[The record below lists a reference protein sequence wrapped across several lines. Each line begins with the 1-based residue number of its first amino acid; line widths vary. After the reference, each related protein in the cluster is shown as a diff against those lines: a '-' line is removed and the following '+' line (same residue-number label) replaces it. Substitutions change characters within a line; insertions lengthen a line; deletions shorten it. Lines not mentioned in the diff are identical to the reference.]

1 MKNDTAGTAIE
12 SLNALLE
19 DERQALL
26 KGDLNALPFLLE
38 RKEEILNTL
47 NSVTPSD
54 PDRMKILGK
63 KLRHNQVLLEGA
75 MRGIKMVSERLET
88 LKHLKQSLHTYD
100 QQGQKS
106 EVLVSVIHQVEKR
119 DGPDLFQI

>member
-38 RKEEILNTL
+38 RKEAILDTL
-47 NSVTPSD
+47 NSETPSD
-54 PDRMKILGK
+54 PDRIKILGK

-75 MRGIKMVSERLET
+75 MRGIRMVSERLEA
-88 LKHLKQSLHTYD
+88 LKQLKQSLHTYD

-119 DGPDLFQI
+119 A